1 LQGIVILLHM
11 PAKSTGSLR
20 KWEHPK
26 KSGIWIREIVYSQT
40 FNGKQGIYSAF
51 QVTVP
56 NKITDAGRKRKQFKE
71 KTEAQ
76 RWASDKFV
84 GSRKQGKDY
93 FKATDKERREFIEWI
108 PKLRESDIHLGEA
121 LAFALKHMK
130 PAGGERTVGQV
141 VEELVASKKMRFQRG
156 DLRERSFTDFRNR
169 ANRFGKAFEEL
180 PVKELHLD
188 SITDWLLDLE
198 LEPRTTKN
206 YLTVIVEVLSDA
218 FQKEYIAES
227 PLVRLTTN
235 KRKELIGT
243 ANASHPPS
251 LLTPKEARRLL
262 EGALRHPKL
271 DLLGTVVLGLLCGIR
286 VGELQRLDWDL
297 VKLDTDNPFVT
308 IPATMAKKRS
318 IRNVEI
324 PQNALRWLS
333 LVPKRSGLIIKVNN
347 DEAYRLKFNRLLQ
360 LSGFGKKSSSGDW
373 ESDWKTNAMRHS
385 FGSYHYALHGNPLE
399 TSRQLG
405 HKSSDQV
412 LFDHY
417 RALATK
423 EQGEAF
429 FSIVPPKS
437 ESKLVEFAG

>member
-1 LQGIVILLHM
+1 
-11 PAKSTGSLR
+11 
-20 KWEHPK
+20 
-26 KSGIWIREIVYSQT
+26 
-40 FNGKQGIYSAF
+40 
-51 QVTVP
+51 
-56 NKITDAGRKRKQFKE
+56 
-71 KTEAQ
+71 
-76 RWASDKFV
+76 
-84 GSRKQGKDY
+84 
-93 FKATDKERREFIEWI
+93 
-108 PKLRESDIHLGEA
+108 
-121 LAFALKHMK
+121 
-130 PAGGERTVGQV
+130 
-141 VEELVASKKMRFQRG
+141 
-156 DLRERSFTDFRNR
+156 
-169 ANRFGKAFEEL
+169 
-180 PVKELHLD
+180 
-188 SITDWLLDLE
+188 
-198 LEPRTTKN
+198 
-206 YLTVIVEVLSDA
+206 
-218 FQKEYIAES
+218 
-227 PLVRLTTN
+227 LVRLTTN